1 MSAPDERETLA
12 TSLYAHV
19 LALRAAAPDASL
31 PPGGLPLPRGARP
44 PRDGTPGPRAREA
57 REAVTALVRSA
68 LADADPV
75 RAALALERDLSAAG
89 IRERAVHAAVVALPP
104 PEEAPDRA
112 RALARALTRTGTTV
126 TAVAAGLGL
135 LVPLGE
141 AEDVPYL
148 RALGLLHGLGDQA
161 ARALAPLDREAAA
174 LARLVRERSDALRPL
189 VDALVRG
196 DEGTARALLTGLP
209 TTPRDLGR
217 RQARH
222 LAEAVGLTALL
233 RDEPGLLGP
242 ALGLLT
248 RMSQGPEAE
257 IRAYDEAV
265 ALYETVADRAREL
278 PPLLGHRARLVTL
291 AQELDSGDARLLPWP
306 PGRRRAVLAALLAAV
321 GEPESPS
328 DPADRR
334 RAEWIRRTARRL
346 TAVTTGEGAEDLPD
360 GHRTGAPAVPLTSR
374 LRIEVAVGDP
384 GEPTGAETRLLVD
397 GRPLVP
403 SVFALGAGEP
413 PEELLLN
420 GALRA
425 GPEPTEVRLA
435 EATCTEGCCGALHV
449 TVRRDGPHVVWDGWR
464 RPGAPPG
471 LPHAPAYRFDADA
484 YDREVG
490 RAGRDLGWAWPARR
504 TAWLIAEGLRERPGI
519 LARWGLRRG
528 WISTDFHQPD
538 VTVITF
544 LGPPLRP
551 DGTPDTEAGTRQ
563 FLQRLPDDGRPPR
576 ERAAEALRHLAEEDP
591 RRHPEPGE

>member
-1 MSAPDERETLA
+1 MSSAPPESETGTCTRL
-12 TSLYAHV
+12 S
-19 LALRAAAPDASL
+19 
-31 PPGGLPLPRGARP
+31 PPCRL
-44 PRDGTPGPRAREA
+44 
-57 REAVTALVRSA
+57 
-68 LADADPV
+68 
-75 RAALALERDLSAAG
+75 
-89 IRERAVHAAVVALPP
+89 
-104 PEEAPDRA
+104 PEEARDRA

-141 AEDVPYL
+141 PEDVPYL
-148 RALGLLHGLGDQA
+148 RALGLLEGLGDRA
-161 ARALAPLDREAAA
+161 ARALAPLDRKAAA
-174 LARLVRERSDALRPL
+174 VAWLVRERSDVLRPL

-196 DEGTARALLTGLP
+196 DERTARALLTGLS

-217 RQARH
+217 RQARYI
-222 LAEAVGLTALL
+222 AEAVGLTALL
-233 RDEPGLLGP
+233 RDGPGLLVP
-242 ALGLLT
+242 AFGLLA
-248 RMSQGPEAE
+248 RMSEGPEAE

-291 AQELDSGDARLLPWP
+291 VQELDSGDARLLPWP
-306 PGRRRAVLAALLAAV
+306 PGRRRAVLTALLAAV
-321 GEPESPS
+321 GEPENLS
-328 DPADRR
+328 DPAASADRR
-334 RAEWIRRTARRL
+334 RAEWVHRTARHL
-346 TAVTTGEGAEDLPD
+346 AAVTTAVEAGGRRAGAA
-360 GHRTGAPAVPLTSR
+360 GVPPTSR
-374 LRIEVAVGDP
+374 LRIEVAVGDL
-384 GEPTGAETRLLVD
+384 GEPTGVETRLLVD

-403 SVFALGAGEP
+403 SVFGSGVGEP
-413 PEELLLN
+413 PETVLLN

-435 EATCTEGCCGALHV
+435 EAICTEGCCGALYV

-484 YDREVG
+484 YDREVS
-490 RAGRDLGWAWPARR
+490 RAERDLGWAWPARR

-528 WISTDFHQPD
+528 WISTDFHRPD

-551 DGTPDTEAGTRQ
+551 DGTPDAEAAPRE
-563 FLQRLPDDGRPPR
+563 FLRHLPDDGRPPR
-576 ERAAEALRHLAEEDP
+576 DRAAEALRRLAEKDP